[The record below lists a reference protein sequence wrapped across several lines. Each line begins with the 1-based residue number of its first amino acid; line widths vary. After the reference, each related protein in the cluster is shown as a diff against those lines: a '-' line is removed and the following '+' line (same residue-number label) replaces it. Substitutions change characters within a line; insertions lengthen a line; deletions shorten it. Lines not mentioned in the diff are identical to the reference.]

1 MAVSK
6 GFELASL
13 ASNLDTSQ
21 VDGEVIT
28 INMDTDVVGEG
39 STNLYFTNERV
50 DDRVSSLLVEGS
62 NISLTY
68 NDTAGTLTVALDIT
82 GGLDLSNNST
92 ADLSEDPAATTTSG
106 TMYYT
111 DTRVQTYLSG
121 GTASSIETTG
131 NIIVG
136 GNLTVNGSTTTINST
151 ELAVDDLNITIASG
165 AADSAAANGAGITVD
180 GASATITYAT
190 SGDKWVFNKVPY
202 YNTLRLLTT
211 TDLTGSDNYAFKTI
225 TDGSNAAVAN
235 SNTGTFT
242 ITATDQIEATVGVAT
257 DTLTIGHATSGVT
270 AAQYGSSIAI
280 PVITIDAEG
289 HITAATTSTVST
301 SWTLSD
307 SVTTQS
313 ISAGDTL
320 TVIDGTDINVVVG
333 ATDTLTVNN
342 TSTLQTVTGR
352 GNATTNSIG
361 IGTSSVTSGYSL
373 DIFGKTLAQDA
384 VYIQDTV
391 FTTAYDSIT
400 GLVVDSS
407 HIDGTSA
414 GYGNSITFTKRASTA
429 HKKAA
434 ISLYQPN
441 TDPDVSNLR
450 FFVSPSAT
458 ATDPVTLSLEL
469 MSGGQVK
476 ISDAYTLPLT
486 DGAVNQALITNGSGA
501 ISFTTLDSVLNW
513 NVATNYAFK
522 TVVAGGTSLVADSNT
537 DTLTISAAQLDSID
551 GIVIVGTV
559 GTDTLTIAHANT
571 SSVADLSGTANTFIS
586 AQTYDTYGHVLS
598 RTASA
603 VDFDVS
609 GNYAYKFMSDG
620 SNISSAASNTDT
632 FTFIN
637 GTDTTAVVDSANDTV
652 KFNNTSTLDSVTGR
666 GNTTT
671 NSITVNNAIVN
682 GNLTVNGTTTIIDTT
697 NLLIEDAIIV
707 LNKNSVSA
715 PANDIGF
722 LLQRYS
728 TASAANYNV
737 AIAWNE
743 TDDRLVF
750 GETIEDGTDNALSV
764 SSEWMTITN
773 TGNVGIGTSSPSEM
787 LTVTGGNIQVD
798 PWGRKI
804 GYKVSGNSNAGYLVP
819 YDTSGYTSLV
829 NERSTGAILF
839 KTGLALDERVRIDSS
854 GNVGIG
860 TTAPSAKLE
869 VSAVNGIIQATGTTG
884 WSGFSATKT
893 NGNIIFGLDDGVT
906 FGEADGSAIIRNAT
920 GKGLYYKNSTTT
932 RFVIDPLGNIGL
944 STTPARL
951 FSNRAG
957 IQLGGSVGAISATN
971 GLELGLNFYVAETS
985 ATDKYLQNGYAYKFA
1000 GDAGVGDLVF
1010 STAGNNTSGAGTNL
1024 TWSEKFRITTAGN
1037 VGIGTSS
1044 PTARLQLSSTGNPGL
1059 VFDGT
1064 NQATDLKRI
1073 RIVTQVVAAG
1083 DFAIQSMNDAGS
1095 VKSTNLYINASG
1107 NVGIGTSTPTS
1118 SLHIRTATNTSSTAT
1133 GTTLL
1138 TLENY
1143 VGSDINQ
1150 QKTFIDFTL
1159 FDDNTNETP
1168 QVRIGA
1174 EVGQNGDANTQEKEG
1189 SGAFVVYTNN
1199 ADTAAGDAGASL
1211 AERFRVDYTGNVG
1224 IGTST
1229 PATLAHVYSPSQD
1242 GGKLLIQSGTLVSN
1256 NRAALFMS
1264 SQNVNGHTG
1273 NVSIECIH
1281 PNNQQSDLVIRTG
1294 ATDATSFGTERLRVT
1309 TTGNVGIGTGQL
1321 NLSRANDTSTGG
1333 GQIYLNGATGNR
1345 IDFNSPGVAAPTFT
1359 TRSAGTK
1366 IVLYPTLTTVAS
1378 DYALGIDN
1386 GTLWSSVP
1394 ETQYG
1399 FKWYGGTTLA
1409 MTLSGTGNLT
1419 AVGSVTAASFSG
1431 ALSGNATT
1439 ATTLA
1444 TPRAI
1449 EVSGA
1454 VTGTANFDG
1463 SAAIN
1468 IVTTNTADPTLTL
1481 AGDLSGSATFTNLG
1495 NATLTATLT
1504 SNNFQKKTIVQDAAP
1519 SGTTGDFWYESDTT
1533 VLHVYYNGAWIDT
1546 APGLQ
1551 TSDNLQINSLGVGTA
1566 ASGVAGEIRA
1576 TNDVVAYYSDAR
1588 LKNFE
1593 GKIDS
1598 ALDKVK
1604 QLNGYYFTENETAKK
1619 LGYANDKRQVG
1630 VSAQEVEAV
1639 LPEIVTEAPI
1649 SNEYLTVKYEKL
1661 APLFI
1666 EAIKEIDEKYQAKYI
1681 QQQAQ
1686 IDMLLEE
1693 INKLIH

>member
-21 VDGEVIT
+21 VNGEVIT

-513 NVATNYAFK
+513 NVANNYAFK

-586 AQTYDTYGHVLS
+586 AQTYDTYGHVVS

-728 TASAANYNV
+728 TASASNYNV

-773 TGNVGIGTSSPSEM
+773 
-787 LTVTGGNIQVD
+787 
-798 PWGRKI
+798 
-804 GYKVSGNSNAGYLVP
+804 
-819 YDTSGYTSLV
+819 
-829 NERSTGAILF
+829 
-839 KTGLALDERVRIDSS
+839 
-854 GNVGIG
+854 
-860 TTAPSAKLE
+860 
-869 VSAVNGIIQATGTTG
+869 
-884 WSGFSATKT
+884 
-893 NGNIIFGLDDGVT
+893 
-906 FGEADGSAIIRNAT
+906 
-920 GKGLYYKNSTTT
+920 
-932 RFVIDPLGNIGL
+932 
-944 STTPARL
+944 
-951 FSNRAG
+951 
-957 IQLGGSVGAISATN
+957 
-971 GLELGLNFYVAETS
+971 
-985 ATDKYLQNGYAYKFA
+985 
-1000 GDAGVGDLVF
+1000 
-1010 STAGNNTSGAGTNL
+1010 
-1024 TWSEKFRITTAGN
+1024 AGN

-1044 PTARLQLSSTGNPGL
+1044 PTQAKLDILLESDYSSHTGHGLSILSN
-1059 VFDGT
+1059 
-1064 NQATDLKRI
+1064 ATDAYTALYMGTDDT
-1073 RIVTQVVAAG
+1073 VDSAY
-1083 DFAIQSMNDAGS
+1083 IQSAGKNTS
-1095 VKSTNLYINASG
+1095 FTSKQLLLNPNGG
-1107 NVGIGTSTPTS
+1107 NVGIGTSSPSYKLTVSGSAERVAVFSRSAGSNALFSISDPTTTTAPYIGSYGNAMAFGRYAGGESMRIDS
-1118 SLHIRTATNTSSTAT
+1118 SGNLLVGKTADNNAVAGVALSGSGIVKVARTDWSLLLNRLTTDGELALFQKDGTTVGSIGAKDGDLTIGTGDTGLYFSDGADAIYPYNTSTQADRDAAVDLGYSTVRFKDLYLSNAVRLGNATLQEINGTDPFLSGNAYYDGSNWKYVTSTDATNYYQADRQHIWRNAASGTAGNNITWSESMRIDSS
-1133 GTTLL
+1133 
-1138 TLENY
+1138 
-1143 VGSDINQ
+1143 
-1150 QKTFIDFTL
+1150 
-1159 FDDNTNETP
+1159 
-1168 QVRIGA
+1168 
-1174 EVGQNGDANTQEKEG
+1174 
-1189 SGAFVVYTNN
+1189 
-1199 ADTAAGDAGASL
+1199 
-1211 AERFRVDYTGNVG
+1211 GNVG
-1224 IGTST
+1224 IGGAPSST
-1229 PATLAHVYSPSQD
+1229 IRNDGSSAEKALQIGTRAMFFSD
-1242 GGKLLIQSGTLVSN
+1242 GGVTTDLQNNSHLNNADTRVAMATDLGSLYQQYQGIHKWYNAASVSAGAAQTMTERMRIDASGNVLVGKTSSDLGVTAGIELNGQYDVGYFTRSAEKALVLNRLSTDGTIAEFRKDGSTVGSIGTNSGYMVIGSPVGSDAHLLIGNNLV
-1256 NRAALFMS
+1256 
-1264 SQNVNGHTG
+1264 
-1273 NVSIECIH
+1273 H
-1281 PNNQQSDLVIRTG
+1281 P
-1294 ATDATSFGTERLRVT
+1294 A
-1309 TTGNVGIGTGQL
+1309 
-1321 NLSRANDTSTGG
+1321 TSTGSAKDASIDIG
-1333 GQIYLNGATGNR
+1333 GSSNR
-1345 IDFNSPGVAAPTFT
+1345 FKD
-1359 TRSAGTK
+1359 
-1366 IVLYPTLTTVAS
+1366 LY
-1378 DYALGIDN
+1378 
-1386 GTLWSSVP
+1386 
-1394 ETQYG
+1394 
-1399 FKWYGGTTLA
+1399 
-1409 MTLSGTGNLT
+1409 LSGTAYAT
-1419 AVGSVTAASFSG
+1419 TFSG

-1444 TPRAI
+1444 TARTINGVSFNGSANIVVEPYI
-1449 EVSGA
+1449 EDAGTASATRYITFVDNSTAGYKRLNEDADLTYNPGTNTLTVPTLAA
-1454 VTGTANFDG
+1454 VTKSFVIDHPTKEGMKLRYG
-1463 SAAIN
+1463 SLEGPEN
-1468 IVTTNTADPTLTL
+1468 GVYVRGRLKDNNTIELPDYWTGLVDEDTITVTLTPIGKHQKL
-1481 AGDLSGSATFTNLG
+1481 FVEDIADNKVVVG
-1495 NATLTATLT
+1495 N
-1504 SNNFQKKTIVQDAAP
+1504 
-1519 SGTTGDFWYESDTT
+1519 
-1533 VLHVYYNGAWIDT
+1533 
-1546 APGLQ
+1546 
-1551 TSDNLQINSLGVGTA
+1551 DNLVLKGINCFYVVWA
-1566 ASGVAGEIRA
+1566 ERKDVAPF
-1576 TNDVVAYYSDAR
+1576 DVEY
-1588 LKNFE
+1588 
-1593 GKIDS
+1593 
-1598 ALDKVK
+1598 
-1604 QLNGYYFTENETAKK
+1604 
-1619 LGYANDKRQVG
+1619 
-1630 VSAQEVEAV
+1630 EA
-1639 LPEIVTEAPI
+1639 E
-1649 SNEYLTVKYEKL
+1649 
-1661 APLFI
+1661 
-1666 EAIKEIDEKYQAKYI
+1666 
-1681 QQQAQ
+1681 
-1686 IDMLLEE
+1686 
-1693 INKLIH
+1693 